1 MEMILDLLLISIL
14 RGGTYILMAMGL
26 GIVFGVMNIPNFA
39 HGEFYMLGAYFGYFA
54 YTYFNLGPL
63 ASIAAAAIG
72 VFIIGA
78 FTEILLFRPLRSKSK
93 EGTWLMNTFLLTLGI
108 GIILQN
114 IMKAIFGFT
123 FKGVPKFWSGS
134 INLLSG
140 MKIPVDRIMGFVIAI
155 ITVAIFWYFLNYT
168 RTGRAIKSVS
178 EDEVGA
184 QLSGVNLKNIYT
196 LTFAL
201 SAGLAGIAGS
211 SLLSINSAYPMMGM
225 MPLYKSWFVIIL
237 IGMGNVGPIII
248 GGIIVGVL
256 ETVSYYIFGAGWQ
269 DAVSLAVII
278 LILIFKPEG
287 LFGKKGVRSIWEQ

>member
-1 MEMILDLLLISIL
+1 MEMILDLLLISVL

-63 ASIAAAAIG
+63 ASIAVAAIG

-78 FTEILLFRPLRSKSK
+78 ITEMLLFRPLRDKSK

-114 IMKAIFGFT
+114 TMKAIFGFT
-123 FKGVPKFWSGS
+123 FKGVPKFWTGT
-134 INLLSG
+134 INMFSD
-140 MKIPVDRIMGFVIAI
+140 MEIPVDRVMGFVIAI
-155 ITVAIFWYFLNYT
+155 ITVIIFWYFLNNT

-184 QLSGVNLKNIYT
+184 QLSGVNLKKIYT

-237 IGMGNVGPIII
+237 IGMGNVGPIIV
-248 GGIIVGVL
+248 GGIIVGML

-269 DAVSLAVII
+269 NAVSLAVII